1 MEWAVVILAVVVA
14 AALLARRSLRH
25 YKRSTA
31 ADCPPDGCPVGC
43 GDCAPA
49 AKLSSDIDT
58 ALEARR
64 DLPNQPQAQGK

>member
-1 MEWAVVILAVVVA
+1 MEWAVVILAVIVA
-14 AALLARRSLRH
+14 AALLARRSFRH

-31 ADCPPDGCPVGC
+31 AGCPDDGCPVGC

-49 AKLSSDIDT
+49 ARLSSDIDQ

-64 DLPNQPQAQGK
+64 RLPDQPQAEGK